1 MVATETSN
9 NPNPEFQARSPW
21 AVHPDRKQAEIHPP
35 AQPPDGSIAIP
46 GSKSCTNRALIIAAL
61 AKGTSTIGHILR
73 SDDSYWCLNALQ
85 RLGVKLEIDGSTVT
99 IEGTGGNW
107 PNRQGSLYLGAA
119 GTAARFLP
127 GALAACASGSW
138 LIEGNQRLSERP
150 IRPLIDSL
158 LQLGANIRYTATDGQ
173 LPLAIEAQGLNGG
186 SVNLSGAVSSQFIS
200 GVLIASPYA
209 RQATRIVITDSI
221 VQHAYVRL
229 TMELME
235 QFGVSVMHNEL
246 LDLFE
251 IKPQVYT
258 ARTLTLEADAS
269 SSCYALAYA
278 ALTGG
283 HVLITNLPAHTNQPD
298 IGMLEL
304 FERMG
309 CHVRKSAAGVE
320 LWGTQQLKGGFTV
333 SMKEMSDQALTLAA
347 MAPFADA
354 PITITDV
361 GHIRNHEC
369 DRIRAMCESLGR
381 LGITVEEHEDGMT
394 IYPGTPRAAI
404 LPTYDDHRMA
414 MSLALIGSRI
424 AGIRLLDPGCVSKTY
439 PSFFEDMEKLGL
451 GVSPI
456 N

>member
-1 MVATETSN
+1 
-9 NPNPEFQARSPW
+9 
-21 AVHPDRKQAEIHPP
+21 
-35 AQPPDGSIAIP
+35 
-46 GSKSCTNRALIIAAL
+46 
-61 AKGTSTIGHILR
+61 
-73 SDDSYWCLNALQ
+73 
-85 RLGVKLEIDGSTVT
+85 
-99 IEGTGGNW
+99 
-107 PNRQGSLYLGAA
+107 
-119 GTAARFLP
+119 
-127 GALAACASGSW
+127 
-138 LIEGNQRLSERP
+138 
-150 IRPLIDSL
+150 
-158 LQLGANIRYTATDGQ
+158 
-173 LPLAIEAQGLNGG
+173 
-186 SVNLSGAVSSQFIS
+186 
-200 GVLIASPYA
+200 
-209 RQATRIVITDSI
+209 
-221 VQHAYVRL
+221 
-229 TMELME
+229 
-235 QFGVSVMHNEL
+235 MHNEL

-283 HVLITNLPAHTNQPD
+283 HVLVTNLPAHTNQPD

-381 LGITVEEHEDGMT
+381 LGITVVEHEDGMT
-394 IYPGTPRAAI
+394 IYPGTPRAGI

-414 MSLALIGSRI
+414 MSLALIGSRM

-456 N
+456 Y